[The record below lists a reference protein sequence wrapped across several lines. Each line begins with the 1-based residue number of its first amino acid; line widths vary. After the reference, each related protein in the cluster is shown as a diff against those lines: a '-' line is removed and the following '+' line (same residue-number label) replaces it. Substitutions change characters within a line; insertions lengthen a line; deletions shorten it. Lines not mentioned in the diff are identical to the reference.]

1 MHHRAVILSA
11 EHAPDD
17 GVGMAKQF
25 AAQVHGEL
33 AGLHEI
39 RAALLTEDFLGRD
52 AAVLT
57 DDTDDE
63 LRGQRGAGSGG
74 TPPGG

>member
-17 GVGMAKQF
+17 GVGVAKQF
-25 AAQVHGEL
+25 AAQVHGKL

-39 RAALLTEDFLGRD
+39 RAALLTEDSL
-52 AAVLT
+52 A
-57 DDTDDE
+57 
-63 LRGQRGAGSGG
+63 G
-74 TPPGG
+74 TPQCSPTILTMS

>member
-1 MHHRAVILSA
+1 MHHRAVILPA

-17 GVGMAKQF
+17 GVGVPKQF

-39 RAALLTEDFLGRD
+39 RAAFFAEPVSDVLGPAVSIAVYLLGIRRILER
-52 AAVLT
+52 
-57 DDTDDE
+57 
-63 LRGQRGAGSGG
+63 RGSR
-74 TPPGG
+74 P